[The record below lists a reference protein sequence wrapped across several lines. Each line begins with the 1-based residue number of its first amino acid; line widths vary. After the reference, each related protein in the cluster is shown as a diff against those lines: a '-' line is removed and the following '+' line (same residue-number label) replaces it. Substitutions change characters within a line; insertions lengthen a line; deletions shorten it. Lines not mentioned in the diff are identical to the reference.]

1 MDGWHKPYKN
11 ILLNIMA
18 EPRKIVLI
26 LGNGFDLDLGLKTS
40 YKDFWES
47 EYCPKYYPAPLIQ
60 HLNQRWPDNLDAVKW
75 YDLENELYNYYH
87 GITDPENG
95 DDNITEEEKAL
106 LKDFTTIRYINGW
119 YYSQMDLLESL
130 VNKHVLKLRENGIRN
145 VIEEHNKDDCLKP
158 PVWRDRKSFSLI
170 KKGLCEY
177 LKKITY
183 PDSCVNT
190 VAYQL
195 LLSMSYSVEAGDS
208 VSIYSFNYTPVL
220 LDGNPLKNIPVYY
233 MHGNCKDNKIIVG
246 TRDELGM
253 SKSYDFLQKS
263 MDESFLPPGI
273 VNALSEAD
281 EVIIFGHSL
290 GENDR
295 QYFASF
301 FLRQASFDNSVKKDI
316 IIFTHN
322 QNSQREIKRA
332 LQRMTNG
339 NLSALYSVSQPII
352 IKTGSIISDKN
363 LMFDF
368 LVKHHMAE
376 NAVEE
381 TIKTLIYFNNL
392 I

>member
-1 MDGWHKPYKN
+1 
-11 ILLNIMA
+11 
-18 EPRKIVLI
+18 
-26 LGNGFDLDLGLKTS
+26 
-40 YKDFWES
+40 
-47 EYCPKYYPAPLIQ
+47 
-60 HLNQRWPDNLDAVKW
+60 
-75 YDLENELYNYYH
+75 
-87 GITDPENG
+87 
-95 DDNITEEEKAL
+95 
-106 LKDFTTIRYINGW
+106 
-119 YYSQMDLLESL
+119 
-130 VNKHVLKLRENGIRN
+130 
-145 VIEEHNKDDCLKP
+145 
-158 PVWRDRKSFSLI
+158 
-170 KKGLCEY
+170 
-177 LKKITY
+177 
-183 PDSCVNT
+183 
-190 VAYQL
+190 
-195 LLSMSYSVEAGDS
+195 
-208 VSIYSFNYTPVL
+208 
-220 LDGNPLKNIPVYY
+220 